1 VADDPRHE
9 QVDIQRIGGQ
19 ATVAKA
25 SVLPRTVQD
34 KPP

>member
-1 VADDPRHE
+1 MADDSRHE
-9 QVDIQRIGGQ
+9 QVGIQRIGGQ
-19 ATVAKA
+19 ATIAKA